1 VFEVARRLFLVRPQV
16 GQSDGLAVVF
26 VGERDELG
34 SGTGAVTL
42 MGHCN
47 EEDKNAAW
55 VVCDLGGADSSATSQ
70 CAGGKS
76 LDQASA
82 AINQFL
88 PARFHTVRYL
98 PWSCLVV
105 PSVWGTLIRYVPTSQ
120 ATSPL
125 CLM

>member
-1 VFEVARRLFLVRPQV
+1 MFVDYNTEKPPSAIPSTVVLEVAGGMFLVSPQV
-16 GQSDGLAVVF
+16 GQSDGLAVVL

-34 SGTGAVTL
+34 SGTGAETL

-47 EEDKNAAW
+47 EEDKNATW
-55 VVCDLGGADSSATSQ
+55 GWVCDLGGADSSATSQ

-98 PWSCLVV
+98 P
-105 PSVWGTLIRYVPTSQ
+105 
-120 ATSPL
+120 
-125 CLM
+125 